1 MSRFAQAL
9 RLDEGTWRW
18 LEYTATRTGATAVAI
33 GSFLLLAYD
42 RFGWPDSAPR
52 ATTRFVLTGF
62 YGWLWLTLASF
73 VLVRFM
79 YKRSASPFQLLRL
92 VGHAHLPLL
101 ATGIFIQV
109 VAVSFDVANV
119 SRWPALFAGLLW
131 MPAMLGGA
139 IRVWADLDLRRSLSV
154 VVVPYVAWAA
164 IVGRYLWDQLD
175 HLL

>member
-1 MSRFAQAL
+1 MSRVAQAL

-18 LEYTATRTGATAVAI
+18 LEYTATRTGASAI
-33 GSFLLLAYD
+33 ALGSFLLFAFD
-42 RFGWPDSAPR
+42 RFGWPDSALR
-52 ATTRFVLTGF
+52 ATTRFVLTGL
-62 YGWLWLTLASF
+62 YGWLWLTFASF

-79 YKRSASPFQLLRL
+79 YTRSASPFLLLRL
-92 VGHAHLPLL
+92 VGHARLPLL

-109 VAVSFDVANV
+109 VAVSLDIPSV

-131 MPAMLGGA
+131 MPAMLAGA
-139 IRVWADLDLRRSLSV
+139 VRVWADLDLRRALSV

-164 IVGRYLWDQLD
+164 IVGRYLWGQLD